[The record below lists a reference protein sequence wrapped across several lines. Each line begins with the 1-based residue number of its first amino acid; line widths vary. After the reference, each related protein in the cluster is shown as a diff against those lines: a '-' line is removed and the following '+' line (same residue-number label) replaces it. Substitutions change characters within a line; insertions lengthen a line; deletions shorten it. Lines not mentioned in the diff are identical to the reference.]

1 MGERADEPDK
11 IEKPEASN
19 SPAGESSAG
28 PGDSTEHKLPV
39 VWSPKLDAAAGI
51 EDEFFD
57 ADAAPPPNDEAAYG
71 EAAKEEPGAAAAP
84 AAQPRSWR
92 FAMLAA
98 TIALAAAV
106 GSFVGSLTGAGFGRF
121 MPAAAPSANTADAG
135 SILRA
140 MKSELTELSAMKSN
154 LDGSIRNAN
163 TQFVAIAERLDRVER
178 AATNPAAQ
186 LAHIADAVD
195 RLNKINATP
204 ETTSSITPMTTAP
217 MTTAPMTTAPMTTA
231 PMTTAPMT
239 APPAESKITDR
250 LVEDWVVQDVHGDRA
265 LVEGRNGSLFEVGA
279 GSILPG
285 VGRVEAVKRQDGQW
299 VVVTARGLITSGR

>member
-1 MGERADEPDK
+1 MGKRA
-11 IEKPEASN
+11 EKPEKNDQPEVPPVSE
-19 SPAGESSAG
+19 PSSG
-28 PGDSTEHKLPV
+28 PGEESQAAAGGSTEHKLPV
-39 VWSPKLDAAAGI
+39 IWSPKLDAGGGI

-57 ADAAPPPNDEAAYG
+57 ADAAPLPPDDEAVYG
-71 EAAKEEPGAAAAP
+71 EAAKEQPSAAAAP

-92 FAMLAA
+92 FALLAA

-106 GSFVGSLTGAGFGRF
+106 GSFIGSLTGAGVGRLV
-121 MPAAAPSANTADAG
+121 PEAAPSANTADAG

-140 MKSELTELSAMKSN
+140 VKSELAELSAMKSN

-195 RLNKINATP
+195 RLNKINAAP
-204 ETTSSITPMTTAP
+204 ETTGSIAPMTTTPMTT
-217 MTTAPMTTAPMTTA
+217 
-231 PMTTAPMT
+231 
-239 APPAESKITDR
+239 PPAEPKIVER
-250 LVEDWVVQDVHGDRA
+250 IVEDWVVQDVRGDRA

-299 VVVTARGLITSGR
+299 VVVTARGVITSGR

>member
-1 MGERADEPDK
+1 MGKRA
-11 IEKPEASN
+11 EKPEKNVQPEAPNPSAN
-19 SPAGESSAG
+19 EPSSG
-28 PGDSTEHKLPV
+28 PGEEAQAAAGGSTEHKLPV
-39 VWSPKLDAAAGI
+39 VWSPKLDAGAGI

-57 ADAAPPPNDEAAYG
+57 ADPAPPPPDDEAVYG
-71 EAAKEEPGAAAAP
+71 EAAKEEPSAAAAP
-84 AAQPRSWR
+84 SAQPRSWR

-98 TIALAAAV
+98 TIAVAAAV
-106 GSFVGSLTGAGFGRF
+106 GSFAGSLTGAGVGRL
-121 MPAAAPSANTADAG
+121 MPEAAPITNTADAG

-140 MKSELTELSAMKSN
+140 VKSELAELSAIKSN
-154 LDGSIRNAN
+154 LDGSVRNAN

-195 RLNKINATP
+195 RLNKINTAP
-204 ETTSSITPMTTAP
+204 ETTGSI
-217 MTTAPMTTAPMTTA
+217 
-231 PMTTAPMT
+231 APMT
-239 APPAESKITDR
+239 APAAEPKIVER
-250 LVEDWVVQDVHGDRA
+250 IVEDWVVQDVRGDRA

-299 VVVTARGLITSGR
+299 VVVTARGVITSGR

>member
-19 SPAGESSAG
+19 SPASESSAG
-28 PGDSTEHKLPV
+28 PGGSTEHKLPV
-39 VWSPKLDAAAGI
+39 IWSPKLDAGAGI

-57 ADAAPPPNDEAAYG
+57 ADPAPPPPDDEAVYG
-71 EAAKEEPGAAAAP
+71 EAAKEEPSAAAAP
-84 AAQPRSWR
+84 SAQPRSWR

-106 GSFVGSLTGAGFGRF
+106 GSFVGSLTGAGVERLV
-121 MPAAAPSANTADAG
+121 PEAAPSANSADAS

-140 MKSELTELSAMKSN
+140 MKSELAELSAMKSN

-195 RLNKINATP
+195 RLNKINAAP
-204 ETTSSITPMTTAP
+204 ETTGSIAP
-217 MTTAPMTTAPMTTA
+217 MTTAPMTT
-231 PMTTAPMT
+231 
-239 APPAESKITDR
+239 PPAEPKIVDR
-250 LVEDWVVQDVHGDRA
+250 IVEDWVVQDVHGDRA

-299 VVVTARGLITSGR
+299 VVLTARGVITSGR

>member
-19 SPAGESSAG
+19 SPASESSAG
-28 PGDSTEHKLPV
+28 PGGSTEHKLPV
-39 VWSPKLDAAAGI
+39 VWSPKLDAGGGI

-57 ADAAPPPNDEAAYG
+57 AEPAPPPPDDEAVYG
-71 EAAKEEPGAAAAP
+71 EAAKEEPSAATAP

-92 FAMLAA
+92 FAQLAA
-98 TIALAAAV
+98 TIAIAAAV
-106 GSFVGSLTGAGFGRF
+106 GSFVGSLTGAGVGRHV
-121 MPAAAPSANTADAG
+121 PEATPSTTTADAS

-140 MKSELTELSAMKSN
+140 VKSELAELSAMKSN

-195 RLNKINATP
+195 RLNKINAAP
-204 ETTSSITPMTTAP
+204 ETTGSIAPKTTSPMTTA
-217 MTTAPMTTAPMTTA
+217 APL
-231 PMTTAPMT
+231 
-239 APPAESKITDR
+239 PADPKIVDR
-250 LVEDWVVQDVHGDRA
+250 IVEDWVVQDVRGDRA

-299 VVVTARGLITSGR
+299 VVVTARGVITSGR

>member
-1 MGERADEPDK
+1 MGKRA
-11 IEKPEASN
+11 EKPENNKQPSIPPSN
-19 SPAGESSAG
+19 EPSSA
-28 PGDSTEHKLPV
+28 PSEASKAAASDSPEHKLPV
-39 VWSPKLDAAAGI
+39 IWSPKLDASGDI

-57 ADAAPPPNDEAAYG
+57 ADAAPSPPDDEAAYG
-71 EAAKEEPGAAAAP
+71 EAAKEEPSTATAP

-92 FAMLAA
+92 FALLAA
-98 TIALAAAV
+98 TIALAAGV
-106 GSFVGSLTGAGFGRF
+106 GSFVGSLTGAGVGRLV
-121 MPAAAPSANTADAG
+121 PEAVPSANTADAG
-135 SILRA
+135 NILRA
-140 MKSELTELSAMKSN
+140 VKSELAELSTMKSN

-195 RLNKINATP
+195 RLNKINTAP
-204 ETTSSITPMTTAP
+204 ETTGSIAP
-217 MTTAPMTTAPMTTA
+217 MTTAPTTT
-231 PMTTAPMT
+231 
-239 APPAESKITDR
+239 PPVEPKIVDR
-250 LVEDWVVQDVHGDRA
+250 IVEDWVVQDVRGDRA

-299 VVVTARGLITSGR
+299 VVVTARGVITSGR

>member
-19 SPAGESSAG
+19 SPAGGS
-28 PGDSTEHKLPV
+28 PEHKLPV
-39 VWSPKLDAAAGI
+39 VWSPKLDAGAGI

-57 ADAAPPPNDEAAYG
+57 ADPAPPPPDDEAVYG
-71 EAAKEEPGAAAAP
+71 EAAKEEPSAAAAP
-84 AAQPRSWR
+84 SAQPRSWR

-98 TIALAAAV
+98 TIAVAAAV
-106 GSFVGSLTGAGFGRF
+106 GSFAGSLTGAGVGRL
-121 MPAAAPSANTADAG
+121 MPEAAPITNTADAG

-140 MKSELTELSAMKSN
+140 VKSELAELSAMKSN

-195 RLNKINATP
+195 RLNKINAAP
-204 ETTSSITPMTTAP
+204 ETTGSIAP
-217 MTTAPMTTAPMTTA
+217 MTTAPKTTPL
-231 PMTTAPMT
+231 
-239 APPAESKITDR
+239 AEPKIVER
-250 LVEDWVVQDVHGDRA
+250 IVEDWVVQDVRGDRA

-299 VVVTARGLITSGR
+299 VVVTARGVITSGR

>member
-1 MGERADEPDK
+1 MGKRA
-11 IEKPEASN
+11 EKPEKNEQPEAS
-19 SPAGESSAG
+19 SPPSGEPSSG
-28 PGDSTEHKLPV
+28 PGEESQAAAGGGSTEHKLPV
-39 VWSPKLDAAAGI
+39 VWSPKLHAGAGI

-57 ADAAPPPNDEAAYG
+57 ADAAPSPPDDEAVYG
-71 EAAKEEPGAAAAP
+71 EAAKEEPSAAAAP

-98 TIALAAAV
+98 TIAIAAAV
-106 GSFVGSLTGAGFGRF
+106 GSFAGSLTGAGVGRLV
-121 MPAAAPSANTADAG
+121 PEAAPSANTADAG

-140 MKSELTELSAMKSN
+140 MKSELAELTAMKSN

-195 RLNKINATP
+195 RLNKINAAP
-204 ETTSSITPMTTAP
+204 ETTGSIAP
-217 MTTAPMTTAPMTTA
+217 MTTAPMTT
-231 PMTTAPMT
+231 
-239 APPAESKITDR
+239 PPAEPKIVDR
-250 LVEDWVVQDVHGDRA
+250 IVEDWVVQDVHGDRA

-299 VVVTARGLITSGR
+299 VVVTARGVITSGR

>member
-1 MGERADEPDK
+1 MGKRA
-11 IEKPEASN
+11 EKPEKNEQPSNPSASEP
-19 SPAGESSAG
+19 SSGPGEESKAAA
-28 PGDSTEHKLPV
+28 GDSTEYKLPV
-39 VWSPKLDAAAGI
+39 VWSPKLDAGGGI

-57 ADAAPPPNDEAAYG
+57 ADPAPPPPDDEAVYG
-71 EAAKEEPGAAAAP
+71 EAAKEEQSATAAP
-84 AAQPRSWR
+84 TPQPRSWR

-106 GSFVGSLTGAGFGRF
+106 GSFVGSLTGAGVGRLV
-121 MPAAAPSANTADAG
+121 PEAAPSATTADAG

-140 MKSELTELSAMKSN
+140 VKSEVAELTAMKSN

-195 RLNKINATP
+195 RLNKINAAP
-204 ETTSSITPMTTAP
+204 ETTGSIAP
-217 MTTAPMTTAPMTTA
+217 MTT
-231 PMTTAPMT
+231 
-239 APPAESKITDR
+239 PPAEPKIVER
-250 LVEDWVVQDVHGDRA
+250 IVEDWVVQDVHGDRA

-299 VVVTARGLITSGR
+299 VVVTARGVITSGR

>member
-1 MGERADEPDK
+1 MGKRA
-11 IEKPEASN
+11 EKPENNEQPPSASE
-19 SPAGESSAG
+19 PSSG
-28 PGDSTEHKLPV
+28 PGEESQAAAGGSTEHKLPV
-39 VWSPKLDAAAGI
+39 VWSPKLDAGGGI

-57 ADAAPPPNDEAAYG
+57 AEPAPPPPDDEAAYG
-71 EAAKEEPGAAAAP
+71 EAAKEEPSAPAAP

-92 FAMLAA
+92 FALLAA
-98 TIALAAAV
+98 TIAVAAAA
-106 GSFVGSLTGAGFGRF
+106 GSFVGSLTGAGVGRLV
-121 MPAAAPSANTADAG
+121 PDAAPSANTADAN

-140 MKSELTELSAMKSN
+140 LKSQVAELTAMKSN

-204 ETTSSITPMTTAP
+204 ETTGSIAP
-217 MTTAPMTTAPMTTA
+217 MTT
-231 PMTTAPMT
+231 
-239 APPAESKITDR
+239 PPAEPKIVDR
-250 LVEDWVVQDVHGDRA
+250 IVEDWVVQDVHGDRA

-299 VVVTARGLITSGR
+299 VVVTARGVITSGR

>member
-19 SPAGESSAG
+19 SPAGEPSAG
-28 PGDSTEHKLPV
+28 SGDSTEHKLPV
-39 VWSPKLDAAAGI
+39 IWSPKLDAGAGI

-57 ADAAPPPNDEAAYG
+57 ADPAPPPPNDEAAYG
-71 EAAKEEPGAAAAP
+71 EAAKEEPSASAAP
-84 AAQPRSWR
+84 SAQPRSWR

-98 TIALAAAV
+98 TIAIAAAV
-106 GSFVGSLTGAGFGRF
+106 GSFVGSLTGAGVGRLT
-121 MPAAAPSANTADAG
+121 PEAAPITNTADAG

-140 MKSELTELSAMKSN
+140 VKTELAELSAMKSN

-163 TQFVAIAERLDRVER
+163 TQFVAIADRLDRVER

-195 RLNKINATP
+195 RLNKINAAP
-204 ETTSSITPMTTAP
+204 ETTGSIAPLTTAP
-217 MTTAPMTTAPMTTA
+217 KTT
-231 PMTTAPMT
+231 
-239 APPAESKITDR
+239 PPAEPKIVER
-250 LVEDWVVQDVHGDRA
+250 IVEDWVVQDVHGDRA
-265 LVEGRNGSLFEVGA
+265 LVEGRSGSLFEVGA

-299 VVVTARGLITSGR
+299 VVVTARGVITSGR

>member
-19 SPAGESSAG
+19 SPAGEPSAG
-28 PGDSTEHKLPV
+28 SGDSTEHKLPV
-39 VWSPKLDAAAGI
+39 LWSPKLDAGADI

-57 ADAAPPPNDEAAYG
+57 ADPAPPPPNDEAAYG
-71 EAAKEEPGAAAAP
+71 EGAKEEPSATAAP
-84 AAQPRSWR
+84 AGQPRSWR
-92 FAMLAA
+92 FAMRAA

-106 GSFVGSLTGAGFGRF
+106 GSFVGSLTGAGVGRLV
-121 MPAAAPSANTADAG
+121 PEAAPIANTADAG
-135 SILRA
+135 SILHA
-140 MKSELTELSAMKSN
+140 VKSELAELSAMKSN

-195 RLNKINATP
+195 RLNKINAAP
-204 ETTSSITPMTTAP
+204 ETTGSIAP
-217 MTTAPMTTAPMTTA
+217 MTT
-231 PMTTAPMT
+231 
-239 APPAESKITDR
+239 PPAEPKIVDR
-250 LVEDWVVQDVHGDRA
+250 IVEDWVVQDVHGDRA

-299 VVVTARGLITSGR
+299 VVVTARGVITSGR

>member
-11 IEKPEASN
+11 IEKAETSN
-19 SPAGESSAG
+19 SAASEPAAATGG
-28 PGDSTEHKLPV
+28 STEHKLPV
-39 VWSPKLDAAAGI
+39 VWSPKLDAGAGI

-57 ADAAPPPNDEAAYG
+57 TDVPPPNDEAAYD
-71 EAAKEEPGAAAAP
+71 ETAKEEPSPTAAP
-84 AAQPRSWR
+84 SAQPRSWR
-92 FAMLAA
+92 FALLAA
-98 TIALAAAV
+98 TIALAAGV
-106 GSFVGSLTGAGFGRF
+106 GSFAGSLSGAGFGRL
-121 MPAAAPSANTADAG
+121 MPEAAPSTNTNTADAG

-140 MKSELTELSAMKSN
+140 LKSQLAELSAMKSN

-204 ETTSSITPMTTAP
+204 ETTSSITSMTTAP
-217 MTTAPMTTAPMTTA
+217 MTTAPMTT
-231 PMTTAPMT
+231 
-239 APPAESKITDR
+239 PPAESKITDR

>member
-1 MGERADEPDK
+1 MGERADEPGK

-19 SPAGESSAG
+19 SPGSEPSAG
-28 PGDSTEHKLPV
+28 PGGSTEHKLPV
-39 VWSPKLDAAAGI
+39 VWSPKLDAGAGI

-57 ADAAPPPNDEAAYG
+57 ADPAPPPSDDEAVYG
-71 EAAKEEPGAAAAP
+71 EAAKEEPSAAAAP

-98 TIALAAAV
+98 TIALAAVV
-106 GSFVGSLTGAGFGRF
+106 GSFVGSLTGAGVGRL
-121 MPAAAPSANTADAG
+121 MPEAAPSATTADAG

-140 MKSELTELSAMKSN
+140 MKSELAELSAMKSN
-154 LDGSIRNAN
+154 LDGSVRNAN

-195 RLNKINATP
+195 RLNKINAAP
-204 ETTSSITPMTTAP
+204 ETTGSIAP
-217 MTTAPMTTAPMTTA
+217 MTV
-231 PMTTAPMT
+231 
-239 APPAESKITDR
+239 PPAEPKIVDR
-250 LVEDWVVQDVHGDRA
+250 IVEDWVVQDVHGDRA

-299 VVVTARGLITSGR
+299 VVVTARGVITSGR

>member
-1 MGERADEPDK
+1 MGKRA
-11 IEKPEASN
+11 EKPENNEQPSNPSASEP
-19 SPAGESSAG
+19 SSRPGEESKAAA
-28 PGDSTEHKLPV
+28 GDSTEHKLPV
-39 VWSPKLDAAAGI
+39 VWSPKLEAGGGI

-57 ADAAPPPNDEAAYG
+57 ADPAPPPPDDEAAYG
-71 EAAKEEPGAAAAP
+71 EAAKEESNAATAP

-92 FAMLAA
+92 FALLAA
-98 TIALAAAV
+98 TIAIAAAV
-106 GSFVGSLTGAGFGRF
+106 GSFAGSLTGAGVGRL
-121 MPAAAPSANTADAG
+121 MPEAAPSANTADAG

-140 MKSELTELSAMKSN
+140 LKSQVAELSAMKSN
-154 LDGSIRNAN
+154 LDGSVRNAN

-204 ETTSSITPMTTAP
+204 ETTGSIAP
-217 MTTAPMTTAPMTTA
+217 MTTAPMTT
-231 PMTTAPMT
+231 
-239 APPAESKITDR
+239 PPADPKIVDR
-250 LVEDWVVQDVHGDRA
+250 IVEDWVVQDVHGDRA

-285 VGRVEAVKRQDGQW
+285 VGKVEAVKRQDGQW
-299 VVVTARGLITSGR
+299 VVVTARGVITSGR

>member
-19 SPAGESSAG
+19 SPAGGS
-28 PGDSTEHKLPV
+28 PEHKLPV
-39 VWSPKLDAAAGI
+39 VWSPKLDAGAGI

-57 ADAAPPPNDEAAYG
+57 AEPAPPPPDDEAVYG
-71 EAAKEEPGAAAAP
+71 EAAKEEPSATAAP
-84 AAQPRSWR
+84 TAQPRSWR

-98 TIALAAAV
+98 TIAVAAAV
-106 GSFVGSLTGAGFGRF
+106 GSFAGSLTGAGVGRL
-121 MPAAAPSANTADAG
+121 MPEAAPITNTADAG

-140 MKSELTELSAMKSN
+140 VKSELAELSAMKSN
-154 LDGSIRNAN
+154 LDGSIRTAN

-195 RLNKINATP
+195 RLNKINAAP
-204 ETTSSITPMTTAP
+204 ETTGSIAP
-217 MTTAPMTTAPMTTA
+217 MTT
-231 PMTTAPMT
+231 
-239 APPAESKITDR
+239 PPAEPKIVDR
-250 LVEDWVVQDVHGDRA
+250 IVEDWVVQDVHGDRA
-265 LVEGRNGSLFEVGA
+265 LVEGRNGSLFEVSA

>member
-11 IEKPEASN
+11 IEKPETSN

-28 PGDSTEHKLPV
+28 TGDSTEHKLPV
-39 VWSPKLDAAAGI
+39 VWSPKLDAGAGI

-57 ADAAPPPNDEAAYG
+57 TDAAPPPNDEAAYG
-71 EAAKEEPGAAAAP
+71 EAAKEEPGATAAP
-84 AAQPRSWR
+84 ATQPRSWR

-106 GSFVGSLTGAGFGRF
+106 GSFVGSLTGAGIGRLV
-121 MPAAAPSANTADAG
+121 PEAAPITNTADAG
-135 SILRA
+135 SVLRA
-140 MKSELTELSAMKSN
+140 LKSQVAELSAMKSN

-195 RLNKINATP
+195 RLNKINAAP
-204 ETTSSITPMTTAP
+204 ETTSSITPMTIAPGTASP
-217 MTTAPMTTAPMTTA
+217 VDP
-231 PMTTAPMT
+231 
-239 APPAESKITDR
+239 KITDR

>member
-1 MGERADEPDK
+1 MGKRA
-11 IEKPEASN
+11 EKPEKNDQPEVPPVSE
-19 SPAGESSAG
+19 PSSG
-28 PGDSTEHKLPV
+28 PGEELQAAAGGSTEHKLPV
-39 VWSPKLDAAAGI
+39 IWSPKLDAGGGI

-57 ADAAPPPNDEAAYG
+57 ADAAPPPPDDEAVYG
-71 EAAKEEPGAAAAP
+71 EAAKEQPSAAAAP

-92 FAMLAA
+92 FALLAA

-106 GSFVGSLTGAGFGRF
+106 GSFVGSLTGAGVGRLV
-121 MPAAAPSANTADAG
+121 PEAAPSTNTADAG
-135 SILRA
+135 NILRA
-140 MKSELTELSAMKSN
+140 VKSELAELSAMKSN

-195 RLNKINATP
+195 RLNKINTAP
-204 ETTSSITPMTTAP
+204 ETTGSIAP
-217 MTTAPMTTAPMTTA
+217 MTTAPTTT
-231 PMTTAPMT
+231 
-239 APPAESKITDR
+239 PPAEPKIVER
-250 LVEDWVVQDVHGDRA
+250 IVEDWVVQDVRGDRA

-299 VVVTARGLITSGR
+299 VVVTARGVITSGR

>member
-1 MGERADEPDK
+1 MGKRA
-11 IEKPEASN
+11 EKPEKNDQPEVPPVS
-19 SPAGESSAG
+19 ESSSG
-28 PGDSTEHKLPV
+28 PGEESQAAAGGPTEHKLPV
-39 VWSPKLDAAAGI
+39 IWSPKLDAGGGI

-57 ADAAPPPNDEAAYG
+57 ADAAPPPPDDEAVYG
-71 EAAKEEPGAAAAP
+71 EAAKEQPSAAAAP

-92 FAMLAA
+92 FALLAA

-106 GSFVGSLTGAGFGRF
+106 GSFVGSLTGAGVGRLV
-121 MPAAAPSANTADAG
+121 PDAAPSANSADAG

-140 MKSELTELSAMKSN
+140 VKSELAELSAMKSN

-195 RLNKINATP
+195 RLNKINTAP
-204 ETTSSITPMTTAP
+204 ETTGSIAP
-217 MTTAPMTTAPMTTA
+217 MTTAPTTT
-231 PMTTAPMT
+231 
-239 APPAESKITDR
+239 PPAEPKIVER
-250 LVEDWVVQDVHGDRA
+250 IVEDWVVQDVRGDRA

-299 VVVTARGLITSGR
+299 VVVTARGVITSGR

>member
-39 VWSPKLDAAAGI
+39 VWSPKLNAGGGI

-57 ADAAPPPNDEAAYG
+57 ADPAPPPNDEAVYG
-71 EAAKEEPGAAAAP
+71 EAAKEEPSAATAP

-106 GSFVGSLTGAGFGRF
+106 GSFVGSLTGAGVGRLV
-121 MPAAAPSANTADAG
+121 PEAAPIANTADAG

-140 MKSELTELSAMKSN
+140 VKSELAELSAMKSN

-195 RLNKINATP
+195 RLNKINAAP
-204 ETTSSITPMTTAP
+204 ETTGSIAP
-217 MTTAPMTTAPMTTA
+217 MTT
-231 PMTTAPMT
+231 
-239 APPAESKITDR
+239 PPAEPKIVDR
-250 LVEDWVVQDVHGDRA
+250 IVEDWVVQDVHGDRA

-299 VVVTARGLITSGR
+299 VVVTARGVITSGR

>member
-1 MGERADEPDK
+1 MGKRA
-11 IEKPEASN
+11 EKPENNEQPSNPSASE
-19 SPAGESSAG
+19 PSSG
-28 PGDSTEHKLPV
+28 PGEESQAAAGGSPEHKLPV
-39 VWSPKLDAAAGI
+39 VWSPKLDAGGGI

-57 ADAAPPPNDEAAYG
+57 ADPAAPPPDDEAVYG
-71 EAAKEEPGAAAAP
+71 EAAKEEPSAATTP

-92 FAMLAA
+92 FALLAA
-98 TIALAAAV
+98 TIAIAAAV
-106 GSFVGSLTGAGFGRF
+106 GSFVGSLTGAGVGRL
-121 MPAAAPSANTADAG
+121 MPEAAPITNTADAG

-140 MKSELTELSAMKSN
+140 VKSELAELSAMKSN

-195 RLNKINATP
+195 RLNKINAAP
-204 ETTSSITPMTTAP
+204 ETTGSIAP
-217 MTTAPMTTAPMTTA
+217 MTT
-231 PMTTAPMT
+231 
-239 APPAESKITDR
+239 PPAEPKIVDR
-250 LVEDWVVQDVHGDRA
+250 IVEDWVVQDVHGDRA

-299 VVVTARGLITSGR
+299 VVVTARGVITSGR

>member
-84 AAQPRSWR
+84 TAQPRSWR
-92 FAMLAA
+92 FALLAA
-98 TIALAAAV
+98 TIALAAGV
-106 GSFVGSLTGAGFGRF
+106 GSFAGSLSGAGFGRL
-121 MPAAAPSANTADAG
+121 MPEAVPSANTADADK
-135 SILRA
+135 ILRA
-140 MKSELTELSAMKSN
+140 LKSQVAELSAMKSN

-217 MTTAPMTTAPMTTA
+217 MTT
-231 PMTTAPMT
+231 
-239 APPAESKITDR
+239 PPAELKITDR

>member
-1 MGERADEPDK
+1 MGKRA
-11 IEKPEASN
+11 EKPENNEQPPSASE
-19 SPAGESSAG
+19 PSSG
-28 PGDSTEHKLPV
+28 PGEESQAAAGGSTEHKLPV
-39 VWSPKLDAAAGI
+39 VWSPKLDAGGGI

-57 ADAAPPPNDEAAYG
+57 AEPAPPPPDDEAAYG
-71 EAAKEEPGAAAAP
+71 EAAKEEPSVPAAP

-92 FAMLAA
+92 FALLAA
-98 TIALAAAV
+98 TIAVAAAV
-106 GSFVGSLTGAGFGRF
+106 GSFVGSLTGAGVGRL
-121 MPAAAPSANTADAG
+121 MPDAAPSANTADAN

-140 MKSELTELSAMKSN
+140 LKSEVAELTAMKSN

-195 RLNKINATP
+195 RINKINATP
-204 ETTSSITPMTTAP
+204 ETTGSIAP
-217 MTTAPMTTAPMTTA
+217 MTT
-231 PMTTAPMT
+231 
-239 APPAESKITDR
+239 PPAEPKIVDR
-250 LVEDWVVQDVHGDRA
+250 IVEDWVVQDVHGDRA

-299 VVVTARGLITSGR
+299 VVVTARGVITSGR

>member
-19 SPAGESSAG
+19 SPASEPSAG
-28 PGDSTEHKLPV
+28 TGGSTEHKLPV
-39 VWSPKLDAAAGI
+39 VWSPKLNAGAGI

-57 ADAAPPPNDEAAYG
+57 ADPAPPPPDDEAVYG
-71 EAAKEEPGAAAAP
+71 EAAKEEPSAAAAP

-92 FAMLAA
+92 FALLAA

-106 GSFVGSLTGAGFGRF
+106 GSFVGSVTGAGVGRL
-121 MPAAAPSANTADAG
+121 MPEAAPITNTADAG

-140 MKSELTELSAMKSN
+140 VKSELAELSAMKSN

-195 RLNKINATP
+195 RLNKINAAP
-204 ETTSSITPMTTAP
+204 ETTGSIAP
-217 MTTAPMTTAPMTTA
+217 MTT
-231 PMTTAPMT
+231 
-239 APPAESKITDR
+239 PPAEPKIVDR
-250 LVEDWVVQDVHGDRA
+250 IVENWVVQDVHGDRA

-299 VVVTARGLITSGR
+299 VVVTARGVITSGR

>member
-1 MGERADEPDK
+1 MGKRA
-11 IEKPEASN
+11 EKPENNKQPSNPPSSEPSSGPSEASKAATSD
-19 SPAGESSAG
+19 SP
-28 PGDSTEHKLPV
+28 EHKLPV
-39 VWSPKLDAAAGI
+39 IWSPKLDASGGI

-57 ADAAPPPNDEAAYG
+57 AAAAPSPPDDEAAYG
-71 EAAKEEPGAAAAP
+71 ETAKEEPSAATAP

-92 FAMLAA
+92 FALLAA
-98 TIALAAAV
+98 TIALVAGV
-106 GSFVGSLTGAGFGRF
+106 GSFVGSLTGAGVGRLV
-121 MPAAAPSANTADAG
+121 PEAVPSANTADAG

-140 MKSELTELSAMKSN
+140 VKSELAELSAMKSN

-204 ETTSSITPMTTAP
+204 ETTGSITPMTV
-217 MTTAPMTTAPMTTA
+217 
-231 PMTTAPMT
+231 
-239 APPAESKITDR
+239 PPAEPKITDR
-250 LVEDWVVQDVHGDRA
+250 IVEDWVVQDVHGDRA
-265 LVEGRNGSLFEVGA
+265 LVEGRNGSLFEVSA

>member
-1 MGERADEPDK
+1 MGERADEPEK

-39 VWSPKLDAAAGI
+39 VWSPKLDAGAGI

-57 ADAAPPPNDEAAYG
+57 ADAAPSPPDDEAAYG
-71 EAAKEEPGAAAAP
+71 EAAKEEVSETAAP
-84 AAQPRSWR
+84 AKQPRSWR

-98 TIALAAAV
+98 TIALAA
-106 GSFVGSLTGAGFGRF
+106 FVGSLTGAGVGRLV
-121 MPAAAPSANTADAG
+121 PEAAPSANTADAG

-140 MKSELTELSAMKSN
+140 VKSELAELSAMKSN

-204 ETTSSITPMTTAP
+204 ETTGSIAP
-217 MTTAPMTTAPMTTA
+217 MTTAP
-231 PMTTAPMT
+231 
-239 APPAESKITDR
+239 AEPKIVDR
-250 LVEDWVVQDVHGDRA
+250 IVEDWVVQDVHGDRA

>member
-11 IEKPEASN
+11 IEKPEGSN
-19 SPAGESSAG
+19 SSASGSSAG

-39 VWSPKLDAAAGI
+39 VWSPKLDAGTDI

-57 ADAAPPPNDEAAYG
+57 ADAAPPSPDDEAAYD
-71 EAAKEEPGAAAAP
+71 ETAKEEPSAAAAP
-84 AAQPRSWR
+84 AKQPRSWR

-106 GSFVGSLTGAGFGRF
+106 GSFVGSLTGAGVGRLV
-121 MPAAAPSANTADAG
+121 PEAAPSANTADAG

-140 MKSELTELSAMKSN
+140 MKSELAELTAMKSN

-186 LAHIADAVD
+186 LTHIADAVD

-204 ETTSSITPMTTAP
+204 ETTGSIAPMTSAP
-217 MTTAPMTTAPMTTA
+217 MTT
-231 PMTTAPMT
+231 
-239 APPAESKITDR
+239 PPAEPKIVDR
-250 LVEDWVVQDVHGDRA
+250 IVEDWVVQDVHGDRA

-299 VVVTARGLITSGR
+299 IVVTARGVITSGR

>member
-11 IEKPEASN
+11 IEKPETSN

-28 PGDSTEHKLPV
+28 TGDSTEHKLPV
-39 VWSPKLDAAAGI
+39 VWSPKLDAGAGI

-57 ADAAPPPNDEAAYG
+57 TDAAPPPNDEAAYG
-71 EAAKEEPGAAAAP
+71 EAAKEEPGATAAP
-84 AAQPRSWR
+84 AMQPRSWR

-106 GSFVGSLTGAGFGRF
+106 GSFVGSLTGAGIGRLV
-121 MPAAAPSANTADAG
+121 PEAAPITNTADAG
-135 SILRA
+135 SVLRA
-140 MKSELTELSAMKSN
+140 LKSQVAELSAMKSN

-195 RLNKINATP
+195 RLNKINAAP
-204 ETTSSITPMTTAP
+204 ETTSSITPMTIAPGTASP
-217 MTTAPMTTAPMTTA
+217 VDP
-231 PMTTAPMT
+231 
-239 APPAESKITDR
+239 KITDR

>member
-11 IEKPEASN
+11 IEKPDASN

-28 PGDSTEHKLPV
+28 PGDSTQNKLPV
-39 VWSPKLDAAAGI
+39 IWSPKLDAWGGI

-57 ADAAPPPNDEAAYG
+57 AAAAPPPPEDEAAYG
-71 EAAKEEPGAAAAP
+71 EAAKEEPSATAAAAAP
-84 AAQPRSWR
+84 PRSWR
-92 FAMLAA
+92 FALLAA
-98 TIALAAAV
+98 TIAIAAAV
-106 GSFVGSLTGAGFGRF
+106 GSFAGSLTGAGVGRLV
-121 MPAAAPSANTADAG
+121 PEAAPKASSADAG

-140 MKSELTELSAMKSN
+140 LKSQVAELSAMTSN

-163 TQFVAIAERLDRVER
+163 TQFVAITERLDRVER

-195 RLNKINATP
+195 RLNKFNAAP
-204 ETTSSITPMTTAP
+204 ETTGSI
-217 MTTAPMTTAPMTTA
+217 
-231 PMTTAPMT
+231 APMT
-239 APPAESKITDR
+239 APPAGTKIVDR
-250 LVEDWVVQDVHGDRA
+250 IVEDWVVQDVRGDRA

-299 VVVTARGLITSGR
+299 VVVTARGVITSGR

>member
-1 MGERADEPDK
+1 M
-11 IEKPEASN
+11 
-19 SPAGESSAG
+19 
-28 PGDSTEHKLPV
+28 
-39 VWSPKLDAAAGI
+39 WSPKLDAAAGI

-71 EAAKEEPGAAAAP
+71 KAGKEEPSSATAP

-92 FAMLAA
+92 FALLAA
-98 TIALAAAV
+98 TIALAAGV
-106 GSFVGSLTGAGFGRF
+106 GSFAGSLSGGGFGRL
-121 MPAAAPSANTADAG
+121 MPEAAPSANTADADK
-135 SILRA
+135 ILRA
-140 MKSELTELSAMKSN
+140 LKSQVAELSAMKSN

-163 TQFVAIAERLDRVER
+163 TQFVAIAERLDRVVR

-217 MTTAPMTTAPMTTA
+217 MTT
-231 PMTTAPMT
+231 
-239 APPAESKITDR
+239 PPAEPKITDR
-250 LVEDWVVQDVHGDRA
+250 LVEDWVVQDVHGDSA

>member
-19 SPAGESSAG
+19 SPASEFSAG
-28 PGDSTEHKLPV
+28 PGGSTEHKLPV
-39 VWSPKLDAAAGI
+39 VWSPKLDAGAGI

-57 ADAAPPPNDEAAYG
+57 ADPAPTPPDDEAVYG
-71 EAAKEEPGAAAAP
+71 EAAKEEPSAAAAP
-84 AAQPRSWR
+84 SAQPRSWR

-106 GSFVGSLTGAGFGRF
+106 GSFVGSMTGGGVGRLV
-121 MPAAAPSANTADAG
+121 PAAVPSATTADVG

-140 MKSELTELSAMKSN
+140 MKSELAELSAMKSN

-195 RLNKINATP
+195 RLNKINTAP
-204 ETTSSITPMTTAP
+204 ETTGSIAP
-217 MTTAPMTTAPMTTA
+217 MTTAPMTT
-231 PMTTAPMT
+231 
-239 APPAESKITDR
+239 PPTDPKIVDR
-250 LVEDWVVQDVHGDRA
+250 IVEDWVVQDVHGDRA

-285 VGRVEAVKRQDGQW
+285 IGRVEAVKRQDGQW
-299 VVVTARGLITSGR
+299 VVVTARGVITSGR

>member
-11 IEKPEASN
+11 IEKPETSN

-28 PGDSTEHKLPV
+28 TGDSTEHKLPV

-71 EAAKEEPGAAAAP
+71 EAAKEEPGATAAP
-84 AAQPRSWR
+84 ATQPRSWR

-106 GSFVGSLTGAGFGRF
+106 GSLVGSLTGAGVGRLV
-121 MPAAAPSANTADAG
+121 PEAAPITNTADAG
-135 SILRA
+135 SVLRA
-140 MKSELTELSAMKSN
+140 LKSQVAELSAMKSN

-195 RLNKINATP
+195 RLNKINAAP

-217 MTTAPMTTAPMTTA
+217 G
-231 PMTTAPMT
+231 T
-239 APPAESKITDR
+239 APPVDPKITDR